1 MWQLGNDISADVCG
15 CILPYHRRGCLHEF
29 GRIIELRVMVTGG
42 AGFLGSHVVDELI
55 LRRHSVIVVD
65 NLLTGNQDNINAEA
79 DFYRADI
86 CDTDFDMAF
95 RKFLPLDSVIHLAA
109 QTSVGRSWNEPEEDL
124 RTNIMGTVSLLQC
137 CRRESVHHVVF
148 ASSAAVYGDVFY
160 RPITEE
166 DHLCPRSPYGVS
178 KVSAELYLRA
188 YAMESGLRSCIFR
201 FSNIY
206 GPRQQSTGEAGV
218 VAVFVDQLMRDCNP
232 TIYGD
237 GYQTRDF
244 LYVSDAANAIV
255 TAVESSVHG
264 TLNVSTSIGT
274 TVRQLYKIIS
284 ESLNSSIKPQFKD
297 ARQGDVKYSILDNS
311 RARRSMDWEPQ
322 IGIREG
328 IRTTTAYAA
337 SKCIGIPEGVNR

>member
-1 MWQLGNDISADVCG
+1 MWQLGDDILADVCG
-15 CILPYHRRGCLHEF
+15 CILPYHRRGCLHEL

-42 AGFLGSHVVDELI
+42 AGFLGSHVVDELV

-65 NLLTGNQDNINAEA
+65 NLSTGHQDNINSEA
-79 DFYRADI
+79 DFYKADI
-86 CDTDFDMAF
+86 CDTNFDMVF
-95 RKFLPLDSVIHLAA
+95 KRFLPLDSVIHLAA

-137 CRRESVHHVVF
+137 CRRESVHHVAF
-148 ASSAAVYGDVFY
+148 ASSAAVYGDVLD

-178 KVSAELYLRA
+178 KVSAEQYLRA
-188 YAMESGLRSCIFR
+188 YAIEFGLRSCIFR

-255 TAVESSVHG
+255 TSVESSVHG
-264 TLNVSTSIGT
+264 TMNISTTIGT
-274 TVRQLYKIIS
+274 TITQLYKIIS
-284 ESLNSSIKPQFKD
+284 ESLNSSMEPQFKD
-297 ARQGDVKYSILDNS
+297 TRQGDVKYSILDNS
-311 RARRSMDWEPQ
+311 RARSSMDWAPK
-322 IGIREG
+322 IGIEEG
-328 IRTTTAYAA
+328 IRTTIAYNA
-337 SKCIGIPEGVNR
+337 SKYIGIPKKINR